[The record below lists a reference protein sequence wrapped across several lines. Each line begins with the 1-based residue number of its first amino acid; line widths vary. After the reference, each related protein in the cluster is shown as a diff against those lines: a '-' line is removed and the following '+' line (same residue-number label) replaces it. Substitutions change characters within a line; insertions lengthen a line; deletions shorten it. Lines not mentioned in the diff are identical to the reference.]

1 MVKYGNPGKYE
12 DYAKEKAPSKKAKHK
27 EYTDAELLELYNFTP
42 DATEGARIRRILRQA
57 EEKTAREATEA
68 LTDLRQSRA
77 RAMLGRPATAIGLE
91 GGYEGAAWRSGPGMG
106 AASGP
111 TAIRGAQGTGAAQRE
126 TFSEADLGAAYQS
139 LTGADGGF
147 AEADAASLGITPS
160 IDPWMTGQFTPGSA
174 DVKNPWGKSE
184 GEVDKD
190 VSKFEQQIQTFRDRL
205 TEQAEETIAGIEEYR
220 ETGLQNLNRN
230 KRILRDQY
238 SRQDK
243 MWADLTEMSRESR
256 IDNNTLLEEGY
267 ADEVDRTN
275 AYLTSMGVKNPTVF
289 TDKPKNATEAQVQAT
304 FLAGAETA
312 REIDLTRQFA
322 RESLQNINMTGF
334 STAQSQL
341 VVNATQQLGDVAKWL
356 KEGMWK
362 IDDAVME
369 KEMTEEQAATDA
381 LELANYAHIISNDL
395 GIALDTTFAAMQTGV
410 LGKYMDNVWQPDE
423 MYFPAAGWLGETWG
437 DMQLPMDV
445 ILDIQKANL
454 NKQQMEEAVL
464 RMREIYG

>member
-27 EYTDAELLELYNFTP
+27 EYTDEELNELMGFTV
-42 DATEGARIRRILRQA
+42 DATEGKRLRRVLAKA
-57 EEKTAREATEA
+57 EEKAAREATER
-68 LTDLRQSRA
+68 LTDLRQRRA
-77 RAMLGRPATAIGLE
+77 RAMMGRPRTAVGL
-91 GGYEGAAWRSGPGMG
+91 GGGTDDGVWRQTVS
-106 AASGP
+106 AIGP

-205 TEQAEETIAGIEEYR
+205 TEQAEETIAGIKEYR

-243 MWADLTEMSRESR
+243 LWADLTELSRESR

-334 STAQSQL
+334 STAQSEL

-381 LELANYAHIISNDL
+381 LELANYAHIISNEL
-395 GIALDTTFAAMQTGV
+395 GTSLDTTFAAMKMGV
-410 LGKYMDNVWQPDE
+410 LGKYMDHVWEPDE
-423 MYFPAAGWLGETWG
+423 MYFPAAAWLGEGWPE
-437 DMQLPMDV
+437 DVKLPMDV

-454 NKQQMEEAVL
+454 NKQEMEEAVL